1 MNNTLRIVLIIGL
14 IVYFFAVYKLL
25 KKKLLAL
32 KYSLLWLFIGLI
44 MTILVV
50 FPDLLMLLCGL
61 LGIAEAM
68 NGLFTFALGFILI
81 LLMAISVI
89 VSKQSDRIKSLVQ
102 DNALMEKRIREL
114 EKQVKTACEQ
124 K

>member
-1 MNNTLRIVLIIGL
+1 MNNTLRIVLIIGI

-89 VSKQSDRIKSLVQ
+89 V
-102 DNALMEKRIREL
+102 
-114 EKQVKTACEQ
+114 
-124 K
+124 

>member
-1 MNNTLRIVLIIGL
+1 
-14 IVYFFAVYKLL
+14 
-25 KKKLLAL
+25 
-32 KYSLLWLFIGLI
+32 

>member
-1 MNNTLRIVLIIGL
+1 MNNTLRIVLIIGI